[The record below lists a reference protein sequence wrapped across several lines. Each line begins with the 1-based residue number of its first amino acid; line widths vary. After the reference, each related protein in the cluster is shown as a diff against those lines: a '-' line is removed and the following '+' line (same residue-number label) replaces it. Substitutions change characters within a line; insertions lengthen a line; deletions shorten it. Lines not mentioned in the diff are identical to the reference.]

1 MSKITKKKKTLR
13 TKADRLFSIYIR
25 NRDKFCVRCGKSGNL
40 QCAHIISRAVLAT
53 RYDDENALTLCP
65 NCHINFAHKNP
76 LLFSEFIY
84 KRLGEKKYWE
94 LIEKGKRIGNL
105 KPDFYEEVI
114 NKLNGEQ
121 RD

>member
-1 MSKITKKKKTLR
+1 MTFFPLT
-13 TKADRLFSIYIR
+13 
-25 NRDKFCVRCGKSGNL
+25 
-40 QCAHIISRAVLAT
+40 
-53 RYDDENALTLCP
+53 ALTLCP

-114 NKLNGEQ
+114 NKLNATVGEQ